1 MQCILIPSSL
11 SAFVGNTKVN
21 NSGGMHTLNRKIKSC
36 VSFVR
41 VSYSCKK
48 MIPFCI
54 KAAKMDSTNLIRC
67 KCI

>member
-1 MQCILIPSSL
+1 MQRILIPFSL
-11 SAFVGNTKVN
+11 SAFVSNTKVK

-54 KAAKMDSTNLIRC
+54 
-67 KCI
+67 